1 MPKPTT
7 PSPLRSYG
15 RQNEGKTIKSFSLSA
30 DLAAWAEAEAA
41 SRGVSFSAF
50 IESIIAQQKEP
61 TNVFSFGLNETKPSE
76 ISAEPPTPPSKPV
89 TYAKPKR
96 PRAGGGGSGFRHAAE
111 EHHKD
116 EGHDGL

>member
-1 MPKPTT
+1 MPKPTK

-15 RQNEGKTIKSFSLSA
+15 RQNEGKTIKSFSLST

-41 SRGVSFSAF
+41 RRGISFSAF
-50 IESIIAQQKEP
+50 IESIISQQKEP
-61 TNVFSFGLNETKPSE
+61 TNLFSFGLNETHISE
-76 ISAEPPTPPSKPV
+76 PVAETPLPPAKPV
-89 TYAKPKR
+89 TYPKPKR
-96 PRAGGGGSGFRHAAE
+96 PRGGGGGGFRHAAE